1 MATIIVNQLPL
12 PLIDTSQPSPQF
24 PDPYANTT
32 FGADDSGNC
41 VIENPVTGAWDT
53 PTIEQLLQ
61 NIPNYCTDLK
71 NVFPSITNADGD
83 IIDLRLLGETVL
95 KVEADDVFLY
105 RGHDDF
111 TKSEDSY
118 TIVLAN
124 SSEHLL
130 PNTEYLITIL

>member
-1 MATIIVNQLPL
+1 MATIVVKQLPL
-12 PLIDTSQPSPQF
+12 PLIDTSLPRPQF

-32 FGADDSGNC
+32 FGADSSGTI
-41 VIENPVTGAWDT
+41 VIENPITGAWDT
-53 PTIEQLLQ
+53 ATTEQLLQ

-71 NVFPSITNADGD
+71 NVFPSMTNADGD

-111 TKSEDSY
+111 TKPENSD

-124 SSEHLL
+124 PLTHLL